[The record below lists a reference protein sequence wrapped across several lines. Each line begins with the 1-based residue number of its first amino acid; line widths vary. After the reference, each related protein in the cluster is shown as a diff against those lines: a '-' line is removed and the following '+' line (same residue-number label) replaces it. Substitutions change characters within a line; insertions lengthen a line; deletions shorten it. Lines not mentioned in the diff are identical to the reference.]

1 MKKAW
6 RYHRN
11 GVKNSFCWSAMLVAG
26 LTYLLVDHHIR
37 SSHSVHRVNGYNG
50 ETFNAMLWSS
60 AFTIRTDNCRIDG
73 AWGLVIVNH

>member
-1 MKKAW
+1 MAVPSERGKK
-6 RYHRN
+6 
-11 GVKNSFCWSAMLVAG
+11 LV
-26 LTYLLVDHHIR
+26 LLVRHARSRTYIFTCDHHIR

-50 ETFNAMLWSS
+50 EPFNAMLWSS

>member
-37 SSHSVHRVNGYNG
+37 SSHSVHRVNVCEGG
-50 ETFNAMLWSS
+50 T
-60 AFTIRTDNCRIDG
+60 
-73 AWGLVIVNH
+73 V